1 METPEAPLL
10 GLAEVA
16 AAMSAVTVG
25 PVEEKPPPVNSA
37 ARRSPTCLVCKKT
50 LSSFSNLKVH
60 MRSHTGERPYSCD
73 QCSYA
78 CTQSSKLNRH
88 KKTHRQPPPGSP
100 STSASSRGVSPAAPP
115 EPAAYAAAPAS
126 TLPCQNVEK
135 AGAAAT
141 AGVQEPGAPGNGAQG
156 GPGFV
161 GWGATVKVERT
172 DPVKTEKTTR
182 KSHGPGSKCE
192 FCGKSF
198 TNSSN
203 LTVHRRSHTGERP
216 YTCDQCPYACAQSSK
231 LNRHRRTHGL
241 GTGKT
246 VYRCPHCL
254 VPFGLQ
260 ATLDKH
266 LRQKHPAM
274 A

>member
-1 METPEAPLL
+1 
-10 GLAEVA
+10 
-16 AAMSAVTVG
+16 MSAVAVVA
-25 PVEEKPPPVNSA
+25 PVEDKPPPVSST
-37 ARRSPTCLVCKKT
+37 ARRSPTCDVCKKT

-78 CTQSSKLNRH
+78 CAQSSKLNRH
-88 KKTHRQPPPGSP
+88 KKTHRQPAAGSP

-126 TLPCQNVEK
+126 MLARQNVEK

-141 AGVQEPGAPGNGAQG
+141 AGVQEPGAPGSGAQGG

-161 GWGATVKVERT
+161 GWGAPAKGERT
-172 DPVKTEKTTR
+172 DPVKIEKMAPR
-182 KSHGPGSKCE
+182 KSHGPGGKCE

-246 VYRCPHCL
+246 VYKCPHCL

-266 LRQKHPAM
+266 LRQMHPSKA
-274 A
+274 